1 MTNIQLL
8 LATNSEEANR
18 GTAALIESMT
28 EMSVQAVVINSVQLL
43 RTLKHRSD
51 FSALLLDSELEGLG
65 AIPDSALAM
74 FDIPVLLLTPSL
86 PYCPYAGNME
96 IVDFIEKPLT
106 PFKIRQAELHL
117 TQYLNEREAKGE
129 LTQIPIVDENIE
141 HLDASEIL
149 FIESLNRDVIVHTRE
164 RQLHTRISLK
174 AYRNY
179 LEKGPFLSTHRS
191 FLINLS
197 KVARL
202 DGDNVYFADYAQ
214 PALIASDKK
223 ADVSKRIGHH
233 FEAALS
239 SI

>member
-8 LATNSEEANR
+8 LAASSEETK
-18 GTAALIESMT
+18 GSTAALIESMT
-28 EMSVQAVVINSVQLL
+28 DMSVQTVVSDSIQLL
-43 RTLKHRSD
+43 RTLEYRSD
-51 FSALLLDSELEGLG
+51 FSALVLDIELKGLA

-74 FDIPVLLLTPSL
+74 FDLPVLLLTPSL
-86 PYCPYAGNME
+86 PYCPYSGNME

-106 PFKIRQAELHL
+106 PFKVRQAELHL
-117 TQYLNEREAKGE
+117 TQYLNKREAKVE
-129 LTQIPIVDENIE
+129 PAQIPIVDENIE

-179 LEKGPFLSTHRS
+179 LENGPFLSTHRS

-197 KVARL
+197 KVERL
-202 DGDNVYFADYAQ
+202 DGENVYFADYAQ
-214 PALIASDKK
+214 PALIASDKRV
-223 ADVSKRIGHH
+223 DVSKRIGCH
-233 FEAALS
+233 FESCLT
-239 SI
+239 

>member
-8 LATNSEEANR
+8 LAANNEEANGR
-18 GTAALIESMT
+18 TAVLVQSMT
-28 EMSVQAVVINSVQLL
+28 EMSVQAAVTNSVQLL
-43 RTLKHRSD
+43 RTLERRSD
-51 FSALLLDSELEGLG
+51 FSALLLDSELEGLA

-74 FDIPVLLLTPSL
+74 FDLPVLLLTPSL
-86 PYCPYAGNME
+86 PYCSYAGNME

-117 TQYLNEREAKGE
+117 TQYLNEREAKVE
-129 LTQIPIVDENIE
+129 PAQIPIVDENIE

-179 LEKGPFLSTHRS
+179 LENEPFLSTHRS

-197 KVARL
+197 KVERL
-202 DGDNVYFADYAQ
+202 EGENVYFADYAQ

-233 FEAALS
+233 FESCLT
-239 SI
+239 